1 MSETTMHVGL
11 VIYGDLNATS
21 GGFRYDRQL
30 VSYLRE
36 QGDTVDVISL
46 PWRSY
51 PRGLVD
57 GVSPSI
63 RAKLDR
69 SVDVLVQDGLCHPS
83 LWRQN
88 HQLEKPGAIVTLI
101 HHLRSDDPTERFGPT
116 FRPFERRYLE
126 SVDAAISTSQ
136 FSRTRACE
144 LAAEL
149 GRKPTLVAPPAG
161 RTEGA
166 AVTPERVRKRAVTGP
181 LRVVYLG
188 NVVPRKDPKTLLA
201 AIARGHPER
210 DWELTVVGSHDADPD
225 YAASVVMAASE
236 YGIDDRVEF
245 TGKIEP
251 PGLEAILERSHVCCV
266 PSRYEAF
273 GMVYLEAME
282 YGVVPIAGSVGGAG
296 EFVEHGHNGFV
307 VEPGDEAGI
316 TTHLQELDDQRGRLA
331 QLGKRALVTARQHPT
346 WDESMSDIRAF
357 LGKQSDGEQDV

>member
-1 MSETTMHVGL
+1 MHVGL
-11 VIYGDLNATS
+11 VIYGDLGATS

-69 SVDVLVQDGLCHPS
+69 PVDVLVQDGLCHPS

-88 HQLEKPGAIVTLI
+88 RRLEKPGSIVALI

-136 FSRTRACE
+136 FTRTRARE
-144 LAAEL
+144 LAAGL
-149 GRKPTLVAPPAG
+149 DQKPGLVAPPAG

-166 AVTPERVRKRAVTGP
+166 AVTPERVRERAETGP
-181 LRVVYLG
+181 LRVVYVG

-201 AIARGHPER
+201 AIARGQPER

-225 YAASVVMAASE
+225 YAASVVTAATE
-236 YGIDDRVEF
+236 YGIDDRVTF
-245 TGKIEP
+245 TGEIETP
-251 PGLEAILERSHVCCV
+251 ELEAVLERSHVCCV

-282 YGVVPIAGSVGGAG
+282 YGVVPVAGRVGGAG
-296 EFVEHGHNGFV
+296 EFVEQGHTGFV
-307 VEPGDEAGI
+307 VDPGDETEI
-316 TTHLQELDDQRGRLA
+316 TAHLQALDDQRERLA
-331 QLGKRALVTARQHPT
+331 QLGENALMTAREHPT
-346 WDESMSDIRAF
+346 WNESMGEIRAF
-357 LGKQSDGEQDV
+357 LGERSDGKQDV